1 MWASVY
7 IDQSKLIFDQSK
19 IVNKLFL
26 KVRSWLILT
35 SFFKSSLTSLSLS
48 LSPIRTRLHI
58 KFLSFSSKIFAR
70 FSSLQAGMS
79 KLPSLFHLFLVLHAF
94 FHALK
99 GYFRTM
105 HKLGFLMYQAIFC
118 EIDQWV
124 LLLDCYIPDLWW
136 LIWSIWSF
144 VIN

>member
-1 MWASVY
+1 MWAFVCFN
-7 IDQSKLIFDQSK
+7 QSKLIFDQSK
-19 IVNKLFL
+19 IVNKLFF
-26 KVRSWLILT
+26 KKSDLT
-35 SFFKSSLTSLSLS
+35 YSNLTFQKFLNFSLS

-70 FSSLQAGMS
+70 FSSLQVSMS
-79 KLPSLFHLFLVLHAF
+79 ILPSLFHLYSVLHA
-94 FHALK
+94 LK
-99 GYFRTM
+99 VYFQTM

-124 LLLDCYIPDLWW
+124 LLLDCYVPDLWW
-136 LIWSIWSF
+136 LIWSIWGF